1 MHSMK
6 LVMLYYQ
13 VVIFTELLKQVHQP
27 VQVYHTLLDLKMD
40 SYLREHMILKKYSSM
55 VHMMYL
61 LEKKEQRVI
70 TFGNVDTFFIKIKSE
85 IHIYLLLVVLSG
97 LVILNQQYQVHIDF
111 TLDPLVIVNLDSKI
125 LTHYHQ

>member
-1 MHSMK
+1 M
-6 LVMLYYQ
+6 
-13 VVIFTELLKQVHQP
+13 
-27 VQVYHTLLDLKMD
+27 QVYHTLLDLKMD